1 MEMEKRD
8 ELYRSNTT
16 TLAYVGDAVYEVFI
30 RKRLLT
36 DPNINTKKLHK
47 EAIRYVSAAGQCLAI
62 RTMFDDLTEEEQGLV
77 KRARNRQSATKPKNA
92 DPVEYKWATAFEAL
106 VGFLD
111 LAGEKDRAEEIM
123 ERAVAVC
130 DEEYKGGTL

>member
-1 MEMEKRD
+1 MDRRQ

-16 TLAYVGDAVYEVFI
+16 TLAYVGDAVYEVYI
-30 RKRLLT
+30 RKHILT

-47 EAIRYVSAAGQCLAI
+47 EAIRYVSAAGQCLAMK
-62 RTMFDDLTEEEQGLV
+62 TMFDSLTEEEKDLV
-77 KRARNRQSATKPKNA
+77 KRARNHRSATKPKNA

-111 LAGEKDRAEEIM
+111 QAGEKERAEEIM
-123 ERAVAVC
+123 SLAVAIV
-130 DEEYKGGTL
+130 DGENEGGTL